1 MSGDEGDGDF
11 DPNVPMPESNYFGN
25 QDDYGNDGGGDEELP
40 DGLAD
45 MLAGFDEDADLD
57 VLPPFA
63 NAANKALEA
72 QVKSKERKITEYGE
86 EAVENTERVAIMA
99 DHLKNVEQEHFHT
112 QSLVDAKT
120 REIETEDHLKQ
131 LSEREAGRITS
142 DCGKVDKIMTV
153 HQDMLNN
160 IQNGMFSANEKLEQ
174 FKLQMNWNQEELLQ
188 WYEAY

>member
-11 DPNVPMPESNYFGN
+11 DPNEPMPQSNFFGQ
-25 QDDYGNDGGGDEELP
+25 QDGEGGEEGGEGDGELP
-40 DGLAD
+40 EGLAD
-45 MLAGFDEDADLD
+45 VLNAFDEDADLD

-63 NAANKALEA
+63 NAQNKALEA
-72 QVKSKERKITEYGE
+72 QVKSKERKITEYGD

-131 LSEREAGRITS
+131 VIYYFLYGGCTRIDRHTHAHT
-142 DCGKVDKIMTV
+142 DTDT
-153 HQDMLNN
+153 N
-160 IQNGMFSANEKLEQ
+160 IGTYAHKHTQTHSQAHT
-174 FKLQMNWNQEELLQ
+174 
-188 WYEAY
+188 